1 MGGPAIARQRR
12 PPDILSKVLTKPMMI
27 GSMAQAARVTFDS
40 EERPD
45 PMRIAHL
52 PVHPLTGGDVA

>member
-1 MGGPAIARQRR
+1 
-12 PPDILSKVLTKPMMI
+12 MMI